1 MDSECTPVPAQ
12 SLELARWEFWG
23 RLETREAVL
32 VGTLVCAGQLSAGGA
47 RDDAS
52 AAHRFLIEFP
62 EFCDGTDL

>member
-1 MDSECTPVPAQ
+1 MTTTAQ
-12 SLELARWEFWG
+12 GPSWLGDRFWG

-52 AAHRFLIEFP
+52 AAHRFLIEFL